1 MDKEEKEKL
10 YRYALHEYSLAQQCD
25 ESFLAATFH
34 QGLMHRQVHEYHEA
48 LKQFTKVQMKL
59 PKDKTVY
66 YERGLVYQMMG
77 NHILAIGDF

>member
-1 MDKEEKEKL
+1 
-10 YRYALHEYSLAQQCD
+10 
-25 ESFLAATFH
+25 
-34 QGLMHRQVHEYHEA
+34 MHRQVHEYHEA